1 MVTMCNQPT
10 GSQTLRATGSVRL
23 FAVTQPSGT
32 AVMLITD
39 EEKST
44 ASADQVV
51 LPDDL
56 IVSDQR
62 QKQKVRVGP

>member
-1 MVTMCNQPT
+1 
-10 GSQTLRATGSVRL
+10 
-23 FAVTQPSGT
+23 
-32 AVMLITD
+32 MLITD